1 MQMLVTNTLNF
12 LDKNAL
18 SNSVNFGLKEDN
30 VSKFHP
36 RQQISRCN

>member
-1 MQMLVTNTLNF
+1 MLVTNTLNF

-30 VSKFHP
+30 VSKAHP
-36 RQQISRCN
+36 